1 MSSRKS
7 GLGKNLN
14 VFLSKAKT
22 APSKTTQDS
31 GLTKLAIDNLQPGEY
46 QPRKDMTQEAL
57 AELSESIKQQGLL
70 QPIVAR
76 AIATDK
82 YEIIA
87 GERRWRASKLAGL
100 TDVPVMLHEVDDKTA
115 LAMALVENIQ
125 REDLN
130 PIEEARALGRLIDE
144 FELTHK
150 QVAEVVSKSRTS
162 VTNLLRLMSLHPDVQ
177 RMLEHGDIEM
187 GHARAIL
194 ALKKDQ
200 QLQLA
205 KQIIERHFTV
215 RDTEA
220 AVRSLL
226 DNDSATDKEV
236 LPELQKLKEYSKA
249 CQKKLAPKLQGKV
262 KIKPTSSGQLKVE
275 IIYGDQQALEQ
286 FIESLT

>member
-14 VFLSKAKT
+14 VFLSKAK
-22 APSKTTQDS
+22 AGSSKTTQDS

-130 PIEEARALGRLIDE
+130 PIEEARALGRLIEE

-194 ALKKDQ
+194 ALEEDQ

-226 DNDSATDKEV
+226 DNDSAADKEV

-275 IIYGDQQALEQ
+275 ITYGDQQALEQ